1 MPALKLRSNY
11 QGLLM
16 TLSALLLG
24 ILFGTFY
31 CMCGCGG
38 GGGGH
43 LRENGDSDD
52 GSGEVSSGP
61 WKRIHIACIEAGS
74 IDNPRVQASLDS
86 SGKVHIVYF
95 CDNSGAVCPVSS
107 TGKLTGS
114 SIDSSTVDSLTV
126 ADSFTVDS
134 LTVDSLTVDNS
145 TASYTVNYMVGSIVL
160 NRQDTYP
167 YYLIGRYLMDQGPE
181 CIACTDNYPSLALTL
196 TQDNCLVTQDD
207 CPVVV
212 YRGGTLRG
220 CEGGGGQQQHQ
231 SDVMISIRESGSGSG
246 SESGNGSGSGSGNG
260 SGSGSESGSGTW
272 ESWIGAE
279 GSLKTEASGGG
290 ASEGDSFLM
299 LAGNEVSAVTD
310 SKGCIHL
317 SYQVLSEK
325 CGAAD
330 SSANYADLYYVK
342 IDPSTHNAQ
351 AASERVEEDQHD
363 SPHFIGSH
371 CAITLDRDE
380 NGNETPV
387 IFYYA
392 EIPDQ
397 TLGQQVRGLR
407 VARKEGGAWNSENRE
422 WIERLTE
429 PVCEIDSISCAKGS
443 QNGYGYMGVAY
454 AIKAPQSGGSVYHH
468 LQYACTDRQ
477 FSSWQV
483 QTVDDYTSCGEYCS
497 LAFDSLGF
505 PAIAYRGQ
513 SYIGSYFKCLNYAHA
528 HFNESSFSWN
538 IEVVSPTRDI
548 TGSIEEDIG
557 LCNNL
562 WLGDNNRPFICSYS
576 STQKTIYLFYRD
588 PP

>member
-11 QGLLM
+11 EGLLM

-43 LRENGDSDD
+43 LRENGDSDE

-61 WKRIHIACIEAGS
+61 WKRIPIACIEAGS

-95 CDNSGAVCPVSS
+95 CDHSGADCPAGS
-107 TGKLTGS
+107 TGKLTGNSLVS
-114 SIDSSTVDSLTV
+114 SIDSST

-134 LTVDSLTVDNS
+134 STADSS

-181 CIACTDNYPSLALTL
+181 CIACTDNYLSLALTL
-196 TQDNCLVTQDD
+196 TQDDCPVTQDD
-207 CPVVV
+207 CPVVA
-212 YRGGTLRG
+212 YRGGTRRG
-220 CEGGGGQQQHQ
+220 CEGEGGQQQHQ
-231 SDVMISIRESGSGSG
+231 SDVMISIRD
-246 SESGNGSGSGSGNG
+246 SGSGNG
-260 SGSGSESGSGTW
+260 SGTW
-272 ESWIGAE
+272 ESWTGAE
-279 GSLKTEASGGG
+279 GSLKAGASGGG
-290 ASEGDSFLM
+290 ASESDSFLM
-299 LAGNEVSAVTD
+299 LAGSEVSAVTD

-342 IDPSTHNAQ
+342 IDPSTHGTQ
-351 AASERVEEDQHD
+351 ATSERVEEDQHD

-380 NGNETPV
+380 NRDEIPV

-392 EIPDQ
+392 EIPDK
-397 TLGQQVRGLR
+397 TSGQQVRGLR
-407 VARKEGGAWNSENRE
+407 VARKEGGAWNRK
-422 WIERLTE
+422 WIELLWAD
-429 PVCEIDSISCAKGS
+429 PGCEVDSISCARGS

-454 AIKAPQSGGSVYHH
+454 AIKDTEPGGSVYHH

-483 QTVDDYTSCGEYCS
+483 QTVDDYPSCGEYCS
-497 LAFDSLGF
+497 LAFDSRGF
-505 PAIAYRGQ
+505 PAIAYHKPLDYSG
-513 SYIGSYFKCLNYAHA
+513 YPGIIFACFNGSSLTWDK
-528 HFNESSFSWN
+528 
-538 IEVVSPTRDI
+538 EVVSAE
-548 TGSIEEDIG
+548 GDIG

-562 WLGDNNRPFICSYS
+562 WLDNYNRPFICSYS
-576 STQKTIYLFYRD
+576 SSQKTIYLFYRD